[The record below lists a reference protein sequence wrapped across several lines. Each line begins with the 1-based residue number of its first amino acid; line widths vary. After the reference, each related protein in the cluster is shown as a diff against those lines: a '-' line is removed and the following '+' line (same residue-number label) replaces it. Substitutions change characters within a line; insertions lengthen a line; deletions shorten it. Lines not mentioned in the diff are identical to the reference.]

1 MDSGANSVGE
11 SVGESPAPPPEPE
24 LEARPAE
31 PVTKGRGL
39 RRWRRIPRDQQLQQ
53 HREES
58 PLSPG
63 ASVGA
68 GASAAED
75 LAAQLH
81 KRRFNTAADAPKGK
95 EDAPVEEVESS
106 VASVESSF
114 VPVEASGFV
123 PLEASPPAPTRLDP
137 NLGHLIATAGFS
149 LGAGGADSDNSDDR
163 GSKFS
168 TAASAPRHDF
178 SSGGFGRDRDRARS
192 RAPGGAAHGKN
203 LRAARG
209 RGTTARAA
217 ASPVEAEN
225 SRSSVESNL
234 RSSNAAHARGSSA
247 GVTSNGVHKVL
258 FPDDHQ
264 SDDEAPSDE
273 VRYVTGGFYKE
284 NGSVVGRLGNCDSD
298 ANNHIFD
305 EASVG
310 KYENGGPHSGLDPY
324 VESIAL
330 LQSAQEA
337 LENEIQKFVDIR
349 KETDENSTTDHS
361 ETEWSS
367 SLHPDESVE
376 ELSEKIKV
384 LESKLEEATIL
395 INERE
400 SKILELDAL
409 SQTQPQD
416 TVARNNDLLSPQSYV
431 DQLLLEKMEAEI
443 QCFILTRASQD
454 WKPLIKDQIALYE
467 AQKSLMG
474 DRKSLETKLRHT
486 ENRAMM
492 LEEMVDKLESQCKEL
507 SETSEVLKLQAR
519 ASRASLFC
527 SIQFVLLC
535 IAMGTLLVRFLPSS
549 PEIVPT

>member
-11 SVGESPAPPPEPE
+11 SVGESPAPAPEPE
-24 LEARPAE
+24 PEPETRPSE

-39 RRWRRIPRDQQLQQ
+39 RRWRRIPREQQ
-53 HREES
+53 HHEGS
-58 PLSPG
+58 PASPG
-63 ASVGA
+63 AVGAGVGA
-68 GASAAED
+68 GANAAED

-81 KRRFNTAADAPKGK
+81 KRRLFPTADAPKGK
-95 EDAPVEEVESS
+95 EDAAVEEVESS

-114 VPVEASGFV
+114 VPLVAS
-123 PLEASPPAPTRLDP
+123 PPPAPTRLDP

-163 GSKFS
+163 TSKFS

-178 SSGGFGRDRDRARS
+178 SSGGFGRDRDRPRS

-209 RGTTARAA
+209 RGASARAA
-217 ASPVEAEN
+217 ASPVEGEN

-234 RSSNAAHARGSSA
+234 RSSNAAHARRSSA
-247 GVTSNGVHKVL
+247 GITSNGVHKVL

-264 SDDEAPSDE
+264 SDDEAPSEE
-273 VRYVTGGFYKE
+273 VRYTTGGFYKE

-310 KYENGGPHSGLDPY
+310 KFENGGTHSGLDPY
-324 VESIAL
+324 IESIAL

-337 LENEIQKFVDIR
+337 LENEIQKFVEIR
-349 KETDENSTTDHS
+349 KESDENSTTHHS

-367 SLHPDESVE
+367 SPHPDESVE
-376 ELSEKIKV
+376 ELSEKIK
-384 LESKLEEATIL
+384 S
-395 INERE
+395 
-400 SKILELDAL
+400 D
-409 SQTQPQD
+409 
-416 TVARNNDLLSPQSYV
+416 V
-431 DQLLLEKMEAEI
+431 DQLFLEKMETEI

-454 WKPLIKDQIALYE
+454 WMPLTKDQFALYE
-467 AQKSLMG
+467 AQKSLTG
-474 DRKSLETKLRHT
+474 DYESLETKLRHT

>member
-11 SVGESPAPPPEPE
+11 SVGESPAPAPEP
-24 LEARPAE
+24 EARPAE

-39 RRWRRIPRDQQLQQ
+39 RRWRRIPREQQ
-53 HREES
+53 HHEGS
-58 PLSPG
+58 PASPG
-63 ASVGA
+63 TAGTGA
-68 GASAAED
+68 GAGAGED

-81 KRRFNTAADAPKGK
+81 KRRLGPGADAPKGK
-95 EDAPVEEVESS
+95 QDAAVEEVESS

-114 VPVEASGFV
+114 VP
-123 PLEASPPAPTRLDP
+123 LEASPPPAPTRLDP
-137 NLGHLIATAGFS
+137 NLGLLIATAGFS

-163 GSKFS
+163 TSKFS
-168 TAASAPRHDF
+168 TAACAPRHDF
-178 SSGGFGRDRDRARS
+178 SSGGFGRERDRARS

-209 RGTTARAA
+209 RGSSARAA
-217 ASPVEAEN
+217 ASPVEPEN

-234 RSSNAAHARGSSA
+234 RSSSAAHARRSST
-247 GVTSNGVHKVL
+247 GITSNGVHKVL

-264 SDDEAPSDE
+264 SDNEPPGE
-273 VRYVTGGFYKE
+273 GVRYTTGGFYKE
-284 NGSVVGRLGNCDSD
+284 NGSVVGRLGNSDSD
-298 ANNHIFD
+298 ANNHILD

-310 KYENGGPHSGLDPY
+310 MFENGGTHLGLDPY

-337 LENEIQKFVDIR
+337 LENEIQKFVEIR
-349 KETDENSTTDHS
+349 KETDENSTTHHS
-361 ETEWSS
+361 ETEWSNS
-367 SLHPDESVE
+367 PHPDESVE
-376 ELSEKIKV
+376 ELGEKIKI
-384 LESKLEEATIL
+384 LESKLEEATML
-395 INERE
+395 INERD
-400 SKILELDAL
+400 SKILKLDAFN
-409 SQTQPQD
+409 QIQPQE
-416 TVARNNDLLSPQSYV
+416 TVACNSDLLSLQSDV
-431 DQLLLEKMEAEI
+431 DQLFVEKMEAEI
-443 QCFILTRASQD
+443 QCFILTRASQG
-454 WKPLIKDQIALYE
+454 WEHPTKDQFALYE
-467 AQKSLMG
+467 AQKSLTG

-535 IAMGTLLVRFLPSS
+535 IAMGTLLVRFLFLPSS

>member
-11 SVGESPAPPPEPE
+11 SVGESPAPQPEP
-24 LEARPAE
+24 E

-39 RRWRRIPRDQQLQQ
+39 RRWRRIPREQQQ
-53 HREES
+53 HRDGS
-58 PLSPG
+58 PASPG
-63 ASVGA
+63 AGVGA

-75 LAAQLH
+75 LAAQLN
-81 KRRFNTAADAPKGK
+81 KRRLYPIADAPKGK
-95 EDAPVEEVESS
+95 EDAAVEEVESS

-114 VPVEASGFV
+114 VPLEAFSFV
-123 PLEASPPAPTRLDP
+123 PLEASPPPAPTRLDP

-163 GSKFS
+163 GSKLS

-209 RGTTARAA
+209 RGASARAAA

-234 RSSNAAHARGSSA
+234 RSSNAAHARRSSA

-264 SDDEAPSDE
+264 SDDEAPIEE
-273 VRYVTGGFYKE
+273 VRYVNGVFYKE

-298 ANNHIFD
+298 ANNHTFD
-305 EASVG
+305 EVSVG
-310 KYENGGPHSGLDPY
+310 KFENGGTHSGLDPY

-337 LENEIQKFVDIR
+337 LENEIQKFVEIR
-349 KETDENSTTDHS
+349 KETDENSTTHHS

-367 SLHPDESVE
+367 SPHPDEFVE
-376 ELSEKIKV
+376 ELKV
-384 LESKLEEATIL
+384 LESKLEEATMF
-395 INERE
+395 INEQD
-400 SKILELDAL
+400 SKILELDAV
-409 SQTQPQD
+409 SQIQPQD
-416 TVARNNDLLSPQSYV
+416 TVSCNNNLLYLQSDV

-443 QCFILTRASQD
+443 ECFILTRASQD
-454 WKPLIKDQIALYE
+454 WKPLIKDQFALYE

>member
-11 SVGESPAPPPEPE
+11 SPAPAPAPEPE
-24 LEARPAE
+24 PQTRPAE

-39 RRWRRIPRDQQLQQ
+39 RRWRRIPREQ
-53 HREES
+53 HHEGS
-58 PLSPG
+58 PASPG
-63 ASVGA
+63 AGTGA
-68 GASAAED
+68 GASAGED

-81 KRRFNTAADAPKGK
+81 KRRYGPAADEPKGK
-95 EDAPVEEVESS
+95 QDAAAEEVESS

-114 VPVEASGFV
+114 VP
-123 PLEASPPAPTRLDP
+123 LEASPPPAPAPALTRLDP

-149 LGAGGADSDNSDDR
+149 VGAGGADSDNSDDR
-163 GSKFS
+163 TSKLS

-178 SSGGFGRDRDRARS
+178 SSVGFGRERDRARS
-192 RAPGGAAHGKN
+192 RAPGAAHGKGI
-203 LRAARG
+203 RAARV
-209 RGTTARAA
+209 RGASARV
-217 ASPVEAEN
+217 ASSPAEAEN

-234 RSSNAAHARGSSA
+234 RSSNAAHARRSSA

-258 FPDDHQ
+258 FPDGHQ
-264 SDDEAPSDE
+264 SDDEPPSGDL
-273 VRYVTGGFYKE
+273 RYATGGFYKE

-298 ANNHIFD
+298 SNNHIIH

-310 KYENGGPHSGLDPY
+310 KFENGGTHSGLDPY
-324 VESIAL
+324 AESVAL

-337 LENEIQKFVDIR
+337 LENEIQKFVEIR
-349 KETDENSTTDHS
+349 KETDEDSTTHQS
-361 ETEWSS
+361 EIEWSS
-367 SLHPDESVE
+367 SPVE
-376 ELSEKIKV
+376 ELNEKIKM
-384 LESKLEEATIL
+384 LESKLEEATMVIS
-395 INERE
+395 EQD

-409 SQTQPQD
+409 SQVQPQN
-416 TVARNNDLLSPQSYV
+416 TIACNNDLLSLQSDV

-454 WKPLIKDQIALYE
+454 WKLLTMDQFALDE
-467 AQKSLMG
+467 AQKSLPA
-474 DRKSLETKLRHT
+474 DHKSLETKLWHA

-527 SIQFVLLC
+527 SVQFVLLC
-535 IAMGTLLVRFLPSS
+535 IAIGTLLARFLPSS

>member
-24 LEARPAE
+24 PEVRPAE

-39 RRWRRIPRDQQLQQ
+39 RRWRRIPREQQQLP
-53 HREES
+53 HREGS
-58 PLSPG
+58 PASPG
-63 ASVGA
+63 AGA
-68 GASAAED
+68 GASAAVD
-75 LAAQLH
+75 LAAQLT
-81 KRRFNTAADAPKGK
+81 KRRLYPTADAPKGK
-95 EDAPVEEVESS
+95 EDAAVEEVESS

-114 VPVEASGFV
+114 VP
-123 PLEASPPAPTRLDP
+123 LEASPPLPAPTRLDP
-137 NLGHLIATAGFS
+137 NLGHLIATTGFS

-163 GSKFS
+163 GSKLS

-192 RAPGGAAHGKN
+192 RAPGAAAHGKN

-209 RGTTARAA
+209 RGASARAA

-234 RSSNAAHARGSSA
+234 RSSNAAHARRSSA

-264 SDDEAPSDE
+264 SDDEAPIEE

-305 EASVG
+305 EGSVG
-310 KYENGGPHSGLDPY
+310 KFENGGTHSGLDPY

-349 KETDENSTTDHS
+349 KETDEDSTTHHS

-384 LESKLEEATIL
+384 LEAKLEEATTL
-395 INERE
+395 INQQD

-409 SQTQPQD
+409 SQIQPQD
-416 TVARNNDLLSPQSYV
+416 TVACNNDLLSLQSDV
-431 DQLLLEKMEAEI
+431 DQLLLEKMEAKT
-443 QCFILTRASQD
+443 QCFILTRALQD
-454 WKPLIKDQIALYE
+454 WKPLIKDQFALYE
-467 AQKSLMG
+467 AQKSLVG

-535 IAMGTLLVRFLPSS
+535 IAMGTLLIRFLPSS

>member
-11 SVGESPAPPPEPE
+11 SVGESPAPAPEKE
-24 LEARPAE
+24 TRTAE

-39 RRWRRIPRDQQLQQ
+39 RRWRRIPREQ
-53 HREES
+53 HHDGS
-58 PLSPG
+58 PASPG
-63 ASVGA
+63 AAGAVTSAVSGA
-68 GASAAED
+68 GED

-81 KRRFNTAADAPKGK
+81 KRRLGPAADAPKGK
-95 EDAPVEEVESS
+95 QDAAAEGVESS
-106 VASVESSF
+106 VASVESTF
-114 VPVEASGFV
+114 VPPEAS
-123 PLEASPPAPTRLDP
+123 PPPAPTRLDP
-137 NLGHLIATAGFS
+137 NLSFLIATAGFS
-149 LGAGGADSDNSDDR
+149 VGAGGADSDNSDDR
-163 GSKFS
+163 SSKLS

-192 RAPGGAAHGKN
+192 RVPGGAAHGKN
-203 LRAARG
+203 IRSARM
-209 RGTTARAA
+209 RGASARAP
-217 ASPVEAEN
+217 ASPAEVEN

-234 RSSNAAHARGSSA
+234 RSSSAAHVRRSSA
-247 GVTSNGVHKVL
+247 AVTSNGIHKVL

-264 SDDEAPSDE
+264 SDDEPPSEE
-273 VRYVTGGFYKE
+273 VRYATGGFYKE

-310 KYENGGPHSGLDPY
+310 KFENGGTHSGLDPY

-337 LENEIQKFVDIR
+337 LENEIQKFVEIR
-349 KETDENSTTDHS
+349 KETDGDSVTRHS
-361 ETEWSS
+361 ETEWSIS
-367 SLHPDESVE
+367 PHCDESVE

-384 LESKLEEATIL
+384 LESKLEAATIL
-395 INERE
+395 INERD

-409 SQTQPQD
+409 SQIQPQ
-416 TVARNNDLLSPQSYV
+416 NNAACNDDLLSLQSDV
-431 DQLLLEKMEAEI
+431 DQLFLEKMETEI
-443 QCFILTRASQD
+443 QCFILTRASHD
-454 WKPLIKDQIALYE
+454 WKPLTKDQVALSE
-467 AQKSLMG
+467 AQKSLTG
-474 DRKSLETKLRHT
+474 DRQSLETKLRHT

-507 SETSEVLKLQAR
+507 SETAEVLKLQAK

-535 IAMGTLLVRFLPSS
+535 VAMGTLLVRFLPSS

>member
-24 LEARPAE
+24 PETRPAE
-31 PVTKGRGL
+31 RVTKGRGL
-39 RRWRRIPRDQQLQQ
+39 RRWRRIPREQQQ
-53 HREES
+53 HREGS
-58 PLSPG
+58 PASPG
-63 ASVGA
+63 AGA
-68 GASAAED
+68 GSGAGTNAAED
-75 LAAQLH
+75 LAAQLN
-81 KRRFNTAADAPKGK
+81 KRRLYPTADAPKGK
-95 EDAPVEEVESS
+95 EDAAVEEVESS

-114 VPVEASGFV
+114 VP
-123 PLEASPPAPTRLDP
+123 LEASPPPAAPTRLDP

-209 RGTTARAA
+209 RGASARAV

-234 RSSNAAHARGSSA
+234 RSSNAAHARRSSA

-264 SDDEAPSDE
+264 SDDEAPIEE

-310 KYENGGPHSGLDPY
+310 KFENGGTHSGLDPY

-349 KETDENSTTDHS
+349 KETDEDSTTHHS

-367 SLHPDESVE
+367 SLHPYESVE

-384 LESKLEEATIL
+384 LESKLEEATML
-395 INERE
+395 INQQD

-409 SQTQPQD
+409 SQIQPQD
-416 TVARNNDLLSPQSYV
+416 TMALQSDV

-454 WKPLIKDQIALYE
+454 WKPLIKDQFALYE

>member
-11 SVGESPAPPPEPE
+11 SVGESPAPVPEQELEPE
-24 LEARPAE
+24 TKPTE

-39 RRWRRIPRDQQLQQ
+39 RRWRRIPREQQ
-53 HREES
+53 HHEGS
-58 PLSPG
+58 PVSPVAAG
-63 ASVGA
+63 AAAGA
-68 GASAAED
+68 GDD

-81 KRRFNTAADAPKGK
+81 KRRLGPGADAPKGK
-95 EDAPVEEVESS
+95 EDAVVEEVESS

-114 VPVEASGFV
+114 VP
-123 PLEASPPAPTRLDP
+123 LEASPPPAPTRLDP

-149 LGAGGADSDNSDDR
+149 LGAGGTDSDNSDDR
-163 GSKFS
+163 TSKFS

-178 SSGGFGRDRDRARS
+178 SSGGFGRDRERTRS
-192 RAPGGAAHGKN
+192 RVPGGAAHGKN

-209 RGTTARAA
+209 RGASARAA

-234 RSSNAAHARGSSA
+234 RSSNVAHARRSSA
-247 GVTSNGVHKVL
+247 GINSNGVHKVL

-264 SDDEAPSDE
+264 SDDEPPSE
-273 VRYVTGGFYKE
+273 VRYTTGGFYKE
-284 NGSVVGRLGNCDSD
+284 NGSVVGGLGNCDSD
-298 ANNHIFD
+298 ANNHHIFD
-305 EASVG
+305 EATHG
-310 KYENGGPHSGLDPY
+310 KFQNGGTRAGLDPY

-337 LENEIQKFVDIR
+337 LENEIQKFVEIR
-349 KETDENSTTDHS
+349 TETDDNSTTHQS

-367 SLHPDESVE
+367 SPHRDESAE
-376 ELSEKIKV
+376 ELSEKIKM
-384 LESKLEEATIL
+384 LESKLEEAAML
-395 INERE
+395 ISERD
-400 SKILELDAL
+400 SKIHELDAL
-409 SQTQPQD
+409 NQIKPQD
-416 TVARNNDLLSPQSYV
+416 TVTSLQSDLES
-431 DQLLLEKMEAEI
+431 LLVEKMEAEI
-443 QCFILTRASQD
+443 QCFILTRASLD
-454 WKPLIKDQIALYE
+454 WKTLTNNQFALYE
-467 AQKSLMG
+467 TQKSLTG
-474 DRKSLETKLRHT
+474 DQKSLETKLRHT

-535 IAMGTLLVRFLPSS
+535 VAMGTLLVRFLPSS

>member
-11 SVGESPAPPPEPE
+11 SVGESPAPAPEP
-24 LEARPAE
+24 EARPAE

-39 RRWRRIPRDQQLQQ
+39 RRWRRIPREQQ
-53 HREES
+53 HHDGS
-58 PLSPG
+58 PASPG
-63 ASVGA
+63 STGAAVAGA
-68 GASAAED
+68 GED

-81 KRRFNTAADAPKGK
+81 KRRLGPAADAPKGK
-95 EDAPVEEVESS
+95 QDAAAAAEEVESS

-114 VPVEASGFV
+114 VP
-123 PLEASPPAPTRLDP
+123 LEASPPPPAAAPTRLDP
-137 NLGHLIATAGFS
+137 NLGLLIATAGFS
-149 LGAGGADSDNSDDR
+149 VGAGGADSDNSDDR
-163 GSKFS
+163 TSKLS

-192 RAPGGAAHGKN
+192 RAPGGAAHGKSI
-203 LRAARG
+203 RAARV
-209 RGTTARAA
+209 RGASARAT
-217 ASPVEAEN
+217 ASPAEVEN
-225 SRSSVESNL
+225 SRSSVESSL
-234 RSSNAAHARGSSA
+234 RSSNAAHVRRSSA

-258 FPDDHQ
+258 FPDGHQ
-264 SDDEAPSDE
+264 SDDEPPCEE
-273 VRYVTGGFYKE
+273 VRYATGGFYKE

-310 KYENGGPHSGLDPY
+310 TFQNGGTHSGLDPY

-337 LENEIQKFVDIR
+337 LENEIQKFVEIR
-349 KETDENSTTDHS
+349 KETDGDSITHHS

-367 SLHPDESVE
+367 SPHPEESVE

-384 LESKLEEATIL
+384 LESKLEEATML
-395 INERE
+395 INERD

-409 SQTQPQD
+409 SQIKPQD
-416 TVARNNDLLSPQSYV
+416 TTACNSDLLSLQPDV

-454 WKPLIKDQIALYE
+454 WKPLTKDQAALYDV
-467 AQKSLMG
+467 QKSLSG
-474 DRKSLETKLRHT
+474 DHKSLETKLRHT

-507 SETSEVLKLQAR
+507 SETSEVLKLQAG

-535 IAMGTLLVRFLPSS
+535 IAVGTILVRFMPSS